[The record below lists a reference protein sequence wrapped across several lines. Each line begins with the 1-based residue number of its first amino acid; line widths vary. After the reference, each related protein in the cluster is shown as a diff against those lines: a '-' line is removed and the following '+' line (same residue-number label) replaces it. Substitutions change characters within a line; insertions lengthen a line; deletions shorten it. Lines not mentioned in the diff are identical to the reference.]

1 MGTYIVLVK
10 AVKYG
15 DVGLM
20 EACLPQLLLRFIG
33 GKNSNYAIE
42 VLELLQCLERE
53 WPPEI
58 K

>member
-1 MGTYIVLVK
+1 MLDK